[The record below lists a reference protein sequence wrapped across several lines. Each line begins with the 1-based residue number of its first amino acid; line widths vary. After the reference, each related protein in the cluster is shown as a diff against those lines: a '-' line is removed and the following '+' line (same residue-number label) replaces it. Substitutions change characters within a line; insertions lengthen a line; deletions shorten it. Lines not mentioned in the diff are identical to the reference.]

1 MNKRAAV
8 IFTILLLAVTGFSAP
23 EKPTEEDN
31 RILSLVLKAFKPD
44 GGYTLVD
51 PRTVS
56 PADSKDPKGMMGK
69 MYISEQLQTN
79 GVFVAGLVER
89 LFERNAKP
97 VRLTLKSSP
106 QDGYVID
113 SNAWYEKY
121 FKKHGGGWEKLYKEN
136 PKAHS
141 ITTVSLP
148 VYDQK
153 TGLVLVY
160 IATSSNWLAGTGW
173 VVLYKYENGKLK
185 ELNRVMMW
193 VA

>member
-1 MNKRAAV
+1 M
-8 IFTILLLAVTGFSAP
+8 
-23 EKPTEEDN
+23 
-31 RILSLVLKAFKPD
+31 VLKAFNRD

-56 PADSKDPKGMMGK
+56 PADSKDPKGVMGE
-69 MYISEQLQTN
+69 MYISEHLQTN

-106 QDGYVID
+106 QDGYEID
-113 SNAWYEKY
+113 SDARYEKY

-136 PKAHS
+136 PKVHS

-148 VYDQK
+148 AYDQK

-160 IATSSNWLAGTGW
+160 IATSSNWLAGTGC

-185 ELNRVMMW
+185 ELNRVTMW